1 MTSTLITPSGTLD
14 IHKALEAKVAKFLH
28 KDDAIIF
35 GMGFATNS
43 TNLPALLGKVSER
56 ALGLLSWL
64 NMAFPNG
71 ECISMNASGN
81 IVLKEH
87 LMV

>member
-14 IHKALEAKVAKFLH
+14 IHKVLEAKVAKFLH

-43 TNLPALLGKVSER
+43 TNLPALLGKVSEQ
-56 ALGLLSWL
+56 ALSWL

-71 ECISMNASGN
+71 ECININASGN